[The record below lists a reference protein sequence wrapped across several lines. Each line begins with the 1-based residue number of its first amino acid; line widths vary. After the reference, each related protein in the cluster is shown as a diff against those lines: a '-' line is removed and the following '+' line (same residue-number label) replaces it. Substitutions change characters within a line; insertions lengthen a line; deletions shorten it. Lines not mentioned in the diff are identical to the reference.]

1 MIESVSEKL
10 SKGDLSRE
18 NINGFKELLSMKFS
32 CEQNGFH
39 SYREKAELQLKQTEL
54 MLNAVEEL
62 FEKSSTIKKNAK
74 IGAH

>member
-1 MIESVSEKL
+1 MIESVSAKL

-18 NINGFKELLSMKFS
+18 DINGFKELLSMKFN
-32 CEQNGFH
+32 CEHNGFQ

-54 MLNAVEEL
+54 MINAVEEL